1 MNEDMDDIDED
12 DEVINFLEEI
22 VRYRM
27 IPRCTNWHCRYL
39 ALNQQEVAAVS
50 SIQLSILEHTDF
62 FLLLILLINQLLT
75 MLHSSNR
82 RNADQNTL
90 L

>member
-1 MNEDMDDIDED
+1 MNEEMVDIDED
-12 DEVINFLEEI
+12 DEVINFLDEI

-27 IPRCTNWHCRYL
+27 IPRRTNWRYRYL
-39 ALNQQEVAAVS
+39 ALNQQEVAAIS
-50 SIQLSILEHTDF
+50 SIQLSISEQTDF
-62 FLLLILLINQLLT
+62 FLLIILLVNQLLT